1 MGRLRKELSIFG
13 ALFAAFATVTAID
26 VVYVM
31 TMGKF
36 VFLSGIPTPG
46 GAPVSIHVFN
56 FGIKGAWAALTY
68 GLLMRLTFGR
78 VHPMRVALLWAAG
91 LALVALLGSLAAT
104 GVVTAE
110 AAFLI
115 GLAVYLAVGQVVA
128 RDWVSR

>member
-1 MGRLRKELSIFG
+1 MARFQKELSIFG
-13 ALFAAFATVTAID
+13 ALFVALLTVTAID

-56 FGIKGAWAALTY
+56 FGIKGGWAALAY
-68 GLLMRLTFGR
+68 GLVMRSAFGR
-78 VHPMRVALLWAAG
+78 VHPMRVALLWAVG
-91 LALVALLGSLAAT
+91 LALVALLGSLAAV
-104 GVVTAE
+104 GVVRSG

-115 GLAVYLAVGQVVA
+115 GLAVYLAVGQFVA